1 MRRRVRQINRPAA
14 QAFVLT
20 SAIGHELLRID
31 LATGEVTAAI
41 ETANEAARAF
51 VGALRAIADPG
62 SVTRQVEAIDALKA
76 LIAVRPENWDDEVDD
91 PEAYR
96 AWRDAEDLLRRMG
109 ELS

>member
-1 MRRRVRQINRPAA
+1 MRRQVTRINHPAA

-20 SAIGHELLRID
+20 SATGRELLRID

-51 VGALRAIADPG
+51 VGALRTMTGQRDNARYIDA
-62 SVTRQVEAIDALKA
+62 VDALKA
-76 LIAVRPENWDDEVDD
+76 LIAGRPENWDDEVDD

-96 AWRDAEDLLRRMG
+96 AWRDAEHVLRRMG